1 MTPLEMWLDGIANIS
16 VCLLCIITTSILI
29 SSWYS
34 ISGEDYPRWTLV
46 AIALL
51 YLDFAM
57 KRILAVIALG
67 YSIYSFIVI
76 WDIISILFT
85 TIGMI
90 GHIRKV
96 KWVRDRLQTY
106 KADVAKERAV
116 IEDMKIEETKKDT
129 EIKMLQT
136 KLILLSDS
144 KA

>member
-1 MTPLEMWLDGIANIS
+1 
-16 VCLLCIITTSILI
+16 
-29 SSWYS
+29 
-34 ISGEDYPRWTLV
+34 
-46 AIALL
+46 
-51 YLDFAM
+51 M